1 MPKQQHLLLNWLIF
15 SGLVL
20 FGLTVAF
27 DQGLLW
33 LLISSD
39 RSRICLIIGVLYIV
53 GTIHCARR
61 IYYISN
67 ELLHTSTGLD
77 LLAEYHVLAVTA
89 DGIKVNNEQFLPQGL
104 LSEYLLDVISARGD
118 SVPSNNSN
126 LLEVYASRVKGPSD
140 FGWFLAEITLKL
152 GLLGTIIGFI
162 LMLASI
168 AGTSNLDP
176 DAMQNVLRQM
186 SVGMGT
192 ALYTTLTGLLGSMLL
207 SAQFLLL
214 DRASQQLLDQI
225 VHCAELLGKALP
237 SPNID
242 Q

>member
-1 MPKQQHLLLNWLIF
+1 HLLLKWLIF
-15 SGLVL
+15 TGLVL

-53 GTIHCARR
+53 GTVHCARR

-67 ELLHTSTGLD
+67 ELLHTSTGLN
-77 LLAEYHVLAVTA
+77 LLTEHQVLAVT
-89 DGIKVNNEQFLPQGL
+89 DSGIKINNEQFLPQGL
-104 LSEYLLDVISARGD
+104 LSDYLLDVTSARGD
-118 SVPSNNSN
+118 SIPNNN
-126 LLEVYASRVKGPSD
+126 LPEVYASRVKGPSD
-140 FGWFLAEITLKL
+140 FGWFLADIMLKL

-168 AGTSNLDP
+168 AGTGNLDP

-192 ALYTTLTGLLGSMLL
+192 ALYTTLTGL
-207 SAQFLLL
+207 
-214 DRASQQLLDQI
+214 
-225 VHCAELLGKALP
+225 
-237 SPNID
+237 
-242 Q
+242 

>member
-1 MPKQQHLLLNWLIF
+1 
-15 SGLVL
+15 
-20 FGLTVAF
+20 
-27 DQGLLW
+27 
-33 LLISSD
+33 
-39 RSRICLIIGVLYIV
+39 
-53 GTIHCARR
+53 
-61 IYYISN
+61 
-67 ELLHTSTGLD
+67 LHTSTGLN
-77 LLAEYHVLAVTA
+77 LLTEHQVLAVT
-89 DGIKVNNEQFLPQGL
+89 DSGIKINNEQFLPQCL
-104 LSEYLLDVISARGD
+104 LSDYLLDVTSARGD
-118 SVPSNNSN
+118 SIPNNN
-126 LLEVYASRVKGPSD
+126 LPEVYASRVKGPSD
-140 FGWFLAEITLKL
+140 FGWFLADIMLKL

-168 AGTSNLDP
+168 AGTGNLDP

-225 VHCAELLGKALP
+225 VHCVEVLTKAPP
-237 SPNID
+237 STDSD